1 MFKKI
6 MFVCTLVVLPV
17 SAVAATTHATMTRAV
32 AAGIGPRLGF
42 SSSPD
47 QFIAGGQ
54 VVIGEVAPNLTFDP
68 NLEIGVGEQRA
79 HFLARRVVQRGQQAV
94 ALLGGRRLHHV
105 DGVVGRQDAHPRA
118 ALLHRERQHDLR
130 LLLGGKRK
138 EEVLRLGGGQLSQRV
153 HPVLGRE
160 QGPGV
165 FELRQGETLFQRAG
179 VGSHRDP
186 PA

>member
-68 NLEIGVGEQRA
+68 NLEIGVGDHLTDVNFSFDLHYHIDTRTTWRPYVGA
-79 HFLARRVVQRGQQAV
+79 GATLSVVNFDNDFYGDRESETDA
-94 ALLGGRRLHHV
+94 GGSFIF
-105 DGVVGRQDAHPRA
+105 G
-118 ALLHRERQHDLR
+118 
-130 LLLGGKRK
+130 
-138 EEVLRLGGGQLSQRV
+138 
-153 HPVLGRE
+153 
-160 QGPGV
+160 
-165 FELRQGETLFQRAG
+165 AG
-179 VGSHRDP
+179 VPTASGSRFFTELKLGFGDFVP
-186 PA
+186 SFKMLAGWNFRM